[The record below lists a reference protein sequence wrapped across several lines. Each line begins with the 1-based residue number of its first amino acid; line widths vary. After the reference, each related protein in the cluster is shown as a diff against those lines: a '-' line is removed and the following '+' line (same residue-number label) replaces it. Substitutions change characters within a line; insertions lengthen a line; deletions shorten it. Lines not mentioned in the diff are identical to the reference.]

1 MSFSKQVGTRASSR
15 GTGPA
20 GVSSR
25 ARPAVD
31 PRGAGEAA
39 RPAAPHPWPC
49 GPETSAPR
57 RDLPEGSSPAR
68 PPARRRRDSAETASW
83 VRVPGSAQHYGPLH
97 PRTCPPGPCD
107 PAQRFRGSTRPARP
121 AHAHDAASA
130 RRRRLAASAG
140 AGPGTGG
147 GDGAGDGA
155 RDQGRSRGRGWGPGW
170 VPRAGFREGYEP
182 GPHPRSSGSSQGSSL
197 H

>member
-1 MSFSKQVGTRASSR
+1 MWPGNQRATSRPSR
-15 GTGPA
+15 GKL
-20 GVSSR
+20 SR
-25 ARPAVD
+25 Q
-31 PRGAGEAA
+31 AA
-39 RPAAPHPWPC
+39 RTAAQRLRGDSLM
-49 GPETSAPR
+49 GPRPRLRAALRTAPPTDLSAGPVRPR
-57 RDLPEGSSPAR
+57 
-68 PPARRRRDSAETASW
+68 TK
-83 VRVPGSAQHYGPLH
+83 VPGLQ
-97 PRTCPPGPCD
+97 
-107 PAQRFRGSTRPARP
+107 RPARP

-147 GDGAGDGA
+147 GDGAG
-155 RDQGRSRGRGWGPGW
+155 DQGRSRGRGWGPGW